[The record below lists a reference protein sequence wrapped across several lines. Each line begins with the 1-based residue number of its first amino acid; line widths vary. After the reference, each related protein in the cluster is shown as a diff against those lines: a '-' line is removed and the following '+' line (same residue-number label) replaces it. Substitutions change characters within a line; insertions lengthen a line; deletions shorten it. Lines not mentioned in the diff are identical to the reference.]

1 MILTAAAHRSLPSND
16 LSSTRNPPGFGC
28 RQSARP
34 GKMTATVMIVI
45 TEQRTTVRP
54 TDNEPEPGVL
64 GRAAE
69 LRRLGVLVDGGALG
83 SSAGVGPSASPSTG
97 AGPNVLVLTGEP
109 GVGKSTLV
117 EWTA

>member
-1 MILTAAAHRSLPSND
+1 MIL
-16 LSSTRNPPGFGC
+16 
-28 RQSARP
+28 
-34 GKMTATVMIVI
+34 I

-54 TDNEPEPGVL
+54 TDNSPDPGIL

-69 LRRLGVLVDGGALG
+69 LRRLGELVAGAVLGA
-83 SSAGVGPSASPSTG
+83 SAG

-117 EWTA
+117 EWAARQSRARGVQTLRARGGDDGSELCFAALHLLAGPL